1 MAGLF
6 RVFCNLRS
14 DVIIII
20 IIIIIFGFF
29 LSLAREEKNNADT
42 FI

>member
-14 DVIIII
+14 DVIII